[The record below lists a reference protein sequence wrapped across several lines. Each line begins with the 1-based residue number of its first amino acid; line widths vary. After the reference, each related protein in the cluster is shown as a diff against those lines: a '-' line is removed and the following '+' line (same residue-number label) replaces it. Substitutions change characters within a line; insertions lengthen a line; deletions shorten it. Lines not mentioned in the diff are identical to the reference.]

1 MRNDGPAAPTEKSG
15 AKHADTK
22 ALLHY
27 VTKICMRHWP
37 TKHRTWQDVRSA
49 KPARANEYEG
59 VIDWAEDVASI
70 GDEFDDL
77 VKKAKRLG
85 KQGHLSDNERKELA
99 ATVADAEGA
108 AQYGK
113 KLGQRVKTLAAE
125 MIASGQRS
133 VNRLLAKVDRL
144 GHIPVETERFRTVVN
159 ETKEK
164 HMVGSS
170 KGSAST

>member
-37 TKHRTWQDVRSA
+37 TKHSTRQDVR
-49 KPARANEYEG
+49 PATPAWVNKCEA

-77 VKKAKRLG
+77 VKKANRLG
-85 KQGHLSDNERKELA
+85 ERQHLSNDEGKELA
-99 ATVADAEGA
+99 ATLADAEEA
-108 AQYGK
+108 ARYARE
-113 KLGQRVKTLAAE
+113 LG
-125 MIASGQRS
+125 
-133 VNRLLAKVDRL
+133 
-144 GHIPVETERFRTVVN
+144 
-159 ETKEK
+159 
-164 HMVGSS
+164 
-170 KGSAST
+170 